1 MIVAISGK
9 SGCGN
14 TTVSRLL
21 AERLGVRLVN
31 YTFRNIAAE
40 RGVDLAEII
49 ESAGSDDWYDLHVD
63 RRQVEL
69 AHEGDCVIGS
79 RLAIWKLPDAAL
91 RVYLTASVEV
101 RAERIRSRPQGQGPE
116 GGDRETVL
124 AFTKE
129 RDRQDHARYGRLYAI
144 DNDDYSF
151 ADLVINTEKFLPD
164 AIVDLIAAASMK
176 VSPQPRYGTGKIPGA
191 KNS

>member
-1 MIVAISGK
+1 MSQDGEGAMIVAISGK

-40 RGVDLAEII
+40 RGVSLAEII
-49 ESAGSDDWYDLHVD
+49 ELARADDWYDLHVD

-79 RLAIWKLPDAAL
+79 RLAIWMLPDAAL

-101 RAERIRSRPQGQGPE
+101 RAERIRLRPHGQGPE
-116 GGDRETVL
+116 SGDRATVL
-124 AFTKE
+124 DFTRE
-129 RDRQDHARYGRLYAI
+129 RDAQDHQRYRRLYDI

-151 ADLVINTEKFLPD
+151 ADLVINTERFLPES
-164 AIVDLIAAASMK
+164 IVDLIAAACERA
-176 VSPQPRYGTGKIPGA
+176 SPRA
-191 KNS
+191 

>member
-14 TTVSRLL
+14 TTVSRIL

-31 YTFRNIAAE
+31 FTFRNIAAE
-40 RGVDLAEII
+40 RGVSLAEII
-49 ESAGSDDWYDLHVD
+49 ELAKSDDWYDLRVD

-79 RLAIWKLPDAAL
+79 RLAIWKLPDATL
-91 RVYLTASVEV
+91 RVYLTAGVEV
-101 RAERIRSRPQGQGPE
+101 RAERIRGRNQGDGPE
-116 GGDRETVL
+116 RGDRETVL

-129 RDRQDHARYGRLYAI
+129 RDKQDHARYRRLYAI

-151 ADLVINTEKFLPD
+151 ADLVINTEKFRPG
-164 AIVDLIAAASMK
+164 AIVDLIEAALKRVDSLL
-176 VSPQPRYGTGKIPGA
+176 
-191 KNS
+191 

>member
-21 AERLGVRLVN
+21 AQRLGVRLVN

-40 RGVDLAEII
+40 RGVGLAEII
-49 ESAGSDDWYDLHVD
+49 EAARGDDWYDIHVD
-63 RRQVEL
+63 TRQVEL
-69 AHEGDCVIGS
+69 AHEADCVIGS
-79 RLAIWKLPDAAL
+79 RLAIWKLPDATL
-91 RVYLTASVEV
+91 RVYLTASAEV
-101 RAERIRSRPQGQGPE
+101 RAERIRQRPHGQGPE

-124 AFTKE
+124 AFTLE
-129 RDRQDHARYGRLYAI
+129 RDSQDHARYKRLYGL

-151 ADLVINTEKFLPD
+151 ADLVINTELFLPPEVVD
-164 AIVDLIAAASMK
+164 IIAIACARTSHKL
-176 VSPQPRYGTGKIPGA
+176 R
-191 KNS
+191 

>member
-40 RGVDLAEII
+40 RGVNLAEII
-49 ESAGSDDWYDLHVD
+49 ESAKSDDWYDLYVD

-79 RLAIWKLPDAAL
+79 RLAIWKLPDATL
-91 RVYLTASVEV
+91 RVYLTAGVEV
-101 RAERIRSRPQGQGPE
+101 RSERIRSRPQGQGPE

-129 RDRQDHARYGRLYAI
+129 RDAQDHARYRRLYAI

-151 ADLVINTEKFLPD
+151 ADLVINTEKFIPS
-164 AIVDLIAAASMK
+164 AIVDLIAAAVVR
-176 VSPQPRYGTGKIPGA
+176 VSSRLKPSTGSIPGA
-191 KNS
+191 ENS

>member
-21 AERLGVRLVN
+21 AERLGLRLVN

-40 RGVDLAEII
+40 RGVGLAGII
-49 ESAGSDDWYDLHVD
+49 ESAKSDDWFDLHVD

-79 RLAIWKLPDAAL
+79 RLAIWKLPDATI
-91 RVYLTASVEV
+91 RVYLTASEEV
-101 RAERIRSRPQGQGPE
+101 RAERIWSRRQGDGPE
-116 GGDRETVL
+116 RGDRETVL
-124 AFTKE
+124 AFTRE
-129 RDRQDHARYGRLYAI
+129 RDDQDHARYRRLYSI
-144 DNDDYSF
+144 DNNDYSF
-151 ADLVINTEKFLPD
+151 ADLVINTEKFLPE
-164 AIVDLIAAASMK
+164 AIVDIIVTGTMGI
-176 VSPQPRYGTGKIPGA
+176 SPR
-191 KNS
+191 S